1 MPFEGLR
8 ARKERFRKF
17 LLSCGLRVKPEVF
30 VAAVLAAAIAAGILL
45 FLIFKPLIAVLGFA
59 GMLSLVVGIPAT
71 LRDSRIGQIDANLP
85 DALKHMATTLRSGG
99 TVENALSEVSAAEYG
114 PVSADMGIVLRQLRE
129 GTAFEDALNDV
140 AETSGSRL
148 LKRCATIIIDG
159 RKAGAG
165 LADIMDSIAED
176 AREVYRAK
184 RDRVSQTTMQSIFM
198 GVSSTVIA
206 PAVFGMVIVIVSF
219 IGKGVA
225 SLSTFDLG
233 AFDSLFT
240 IYLMAQ
246 ASFATIAMG
255 MIRFGNPAKLLI
267 RLPFMVLAA
276 LAFYETGKFVGK
288 MLLGGAG

>member
-8 ARKERFRKF
+8 ARKERFKRF

-30 VAAVLAAAIAAGILL
+30 IAAVLAAAIAAGLLL

-59 GMLSLVVGIPAT
+59 GVLSLVAGIPIT

-114 PVSADMGIVLRQLRE
+114 PVSADLGVVLRQLRE

-140 AETSGSRL
+140 AETGGSRL
-148 LKRCATIIIDG
+148 MKRCATIIIDG

-184 RDRVSQTTMQSIFM
+184 RDRISQTTMQSIFM

-206 PAVFGMVIVIVSF
+206 PAVFGMVIVIVGF
-219 IGKGVA
+219 IGKGVVQQQ
-225 SLSTFDLG
+225 FDLG

-240 IYLMAQ
+240 VYLMAQ
-246 ASFATIAMG
+246 ASFATVAMG

-276 LAFYETGKFVGK
+276 LACYETGKFVGK